1 MSRRLLWRSVYRL
14 IRDCLCEDRNTATVL
29 GDYVAQ
35 VAEQRKLRFKIRRSD
50 GSEIELEG
58 DLDYVRGK
66 FEELMDEMPQAIA
79 DSCPPSVGTP
89 AAVTT
94 VASGEELV
102 GVIKKGNDGRIHF
115 IFQADLLS
123 TKEALAL
130 MCYAH
135 HPTPLTYVELSD
147 LLSTGWKTTKS
158 HVVRARAS
166 ELKREGRLIVE
177 SGRYTLSGA
186 GLQWIRMQV
195 IPKVKPQV

>member
-1 MSRRLLWRSVYRL
+1 M
-14 IRDCLCEDRNTATVL
+14 T
-29 GDYVAQ
+29 Q
-35 VAEQRKLRFKIRRSD
+35 VSEQRKLRFKIRRSD

-66 FEELMDEMPQAIA
+66 FEELMSEIPAVIA
-79 DSCPPSVGTP
+79 DARQATPGGTAQAN
-89 AAVTT
+89 AALE
-94 VASGEELV
+94 EELA
-102 GVIKKGNDGRIHF
+102 GVIEKAVDGRIHF

-135 HPTPLTYVELSD
+135 HPAPLTYVELSD
-147 LLSTGWKTTKS
+147 LLSMGWKTTKS

-177 SGRYTLSGA
+177 NGRYTLSGA
-186 GLQWIRMQV
+186 GLQWVRAQV
-195 IPKVKPQV
+195 IAKVKPVT

>member
-1 MSRRLLWRSVYRL
+1 MSEERR
-14 IRDCLCEDRNTATVL
+14 
-29 GDYVAQ
+29 
-35 VAEQRKLRFKIRRSD
+35 LRFKIRRSD

-66 FEELMDEMPQAIA
+66 FEELMTEMPAATSDVRQ
-79 DSCPPSVGTP
+79 PPPGAP
-89 AAVTT
+89 AAAGT

-102 GVIKKGNDGRIHF
+102 GVLEKANDGKIHF

-135 HPTPLTYVELSD
+135 HPAPLTYVELSD
-147 LLSTGWKTTKS
+147 LLSTGWKTTKG

-195 IPKVKPQV
+195 IPRVKPQV